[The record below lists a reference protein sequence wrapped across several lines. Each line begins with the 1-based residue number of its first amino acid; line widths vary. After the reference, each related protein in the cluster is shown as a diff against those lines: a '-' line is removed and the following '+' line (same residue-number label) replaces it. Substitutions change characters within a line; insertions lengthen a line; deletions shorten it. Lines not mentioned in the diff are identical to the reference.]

1 MGMSLKWRDALR
13 LLVVCEREEMEE
25 KLGKLLEEKGRG
37 AASQLAEYLEVPRN
51 YITRWVKDEKY
62 NFPYEY
68 VNEIAKFFNVA
79 PSYFLEE
86 DDKIPL
92 THYLPVIG
100 EASCGVPTNH
110 FYYQDY
116 DKIPVPAELYRE
128 GRYAV
133 KAVGDSMLPRINPGD
148 IVICDVNMHIDNG
161 NIVNYT
167 LNGES
172 GIKKLITDENNKPI
186 MLMPLNDKY
195 PPIPIKESDNLRMAK
210 CFKVI
215 SSL

>member
-1 MGMSLKWRDALR
+1 MTPK
-13 LLVVCEREEMEE
+13 E
-25 KLGKLLEEKGRG
+25 KLGKLLEKKGRG
-37 AASQLAEYLEVPRN
+37 AGSKLAEYLNVPRN

-68 VNEIAKFFNVA
+68 INEIAKFFNVT
-79 PSYFLEE
+79 PSYFLENE

-110 FYYQDY
+110 FYYEDY
-116 DKIPVPAELYRE
+116 DKIPVPADLYRE
-128 GRYAV
+128 GRYGIIAR
-133 KAVGDSMLPRINPGD
+133 GDSMLPKINDGD
-148 IVICDVNMHIDNG
+148 IVICDMNMYVDNG
-161 NIVNYT
+161 NIVHYT

-172 GIKKLITDENNKPI
+172 GIKKVIMDDNNNPI
-186 MLMPLNDKY
+186 MLMPLNTEKY
-195 PPIPIKESDNLRMAK
+195 SPIPVKQGDNLRMAR

-215 SSL
+215 GNL

>member
-1 MGMSLKWRDALR
+1 MRPK
-13 LLVVCEREEMEE
+13 E
-25 KLGKLLEEKGRG
+25 KLKELIELKGRG
-37 AASQLAEYLEVPRN
+37 TATKLANYLNVPRN

-68 VNEIAKFFNVA
+68 INEIAKFFNVT

-92 THYLPVIG
+92 THYLPIIG

-110 FYYQDY
+110 FYYEDY
-116 DKIPVPAELYRE
+116 EKIPVPADLYRE

-133 KAVGDSMLPRINPGD
+133 IAKGDSMLPKINDGD
-148 IVICDVNMHIDNG
+148 IVICDMNMYIDNG
-161 NIVNYT
+161 NIVHYT

-172 GIKKLITDENNKPI
+172 GIKKVIMDNNNNPI
-186 MLMPLNDKY
+186 MLMPLNTEKY
-195 PPIPIKESDNLRMAK
+195 SPIPINKGDKLRMAR

-215 SSL
+215 SNL

>member
-1 MGMSLKWRDALR
+1 MNFAQR
-13 LLVVCEREEMEE
+13 
-25 KLGKLLEEKGRG
+25 LEEALKNIGKT
-37 AASQLAEYLEVPRN
+37 QKDLAKYLGVPAGTISTWKKRNSIGKKYLNEV
-51 YITRWVKDEKY
+51 
-62 NFPYEY
+62 
-68 VNEIAKFFNVA
+68 AKFLNV
-79 PSYFLEE
+79 STDYLLGFE

-110 FYYQDY
+110 FYYEDY
-116 DKIPVPAELYRE
+116 DKIPIPADLYRE

-133 KAVGDSMLPRINPGD
+133 VARGDSMLPKINDGD
-148 IVICDVNMHIDNG
+148 IVICDVNMYVDNG
-161 NIVNYT
+161 NIVHYT

-172 GIKKLITDENNKPI
+172 GIKKVIMDDNNNPI

-195 PPIPIKESDNLRMAK
+195 PPIPIKKEDDLRMAR

-215 SSL
+215 GNL

>member
-1 MGMSLKWRDALR
+1 MDAK
-13 LLVVCEREEMEE
+13 E
-25 KLGKLLEEKGRG
+25 KLKELLEKKGRG
-37 AASQLAEYLEVPRN
+37 AASQLAEFLNVPRN
-51 YITRWVKDEKY
+51 YITRWVNDEKY

-68 VNEIAKFFNVA
+68 INNIAKFFHVS
-79 PSYFLEE
+79 PSYFIEE

-100 EASCGVPTNH
+100 EASCGVPVNH

-116 DKIPVPAELYRE
+116 DKIPVTAELYRE

-133 KAVGDSMLPRINPGD
+133 KATGDSMLPRIKQGD
-148 IVICDVNMHIDNG
+148 IVLCDKEMYIDNG
-161 NIVNYT
+161 SVVHYT

-172 GIKKLITDENNKPI
+172 GLKKVIVNENNKPV

-195 PPIPIKESDNLRMAK
+195 QPIPLKENDNLRMAK
-210 CFKVI
+210 CFKVF
-215 SSL
+215 SDL

>member
-1 MGMSLKWRDALR
+1 MTPK
-13 LLVVCEREEMEE
+13 E
-25 KLGKLLEEKGRG
+25 KLGKLLEKKGRG
-37 AASQLAEYLEVPRN
+37 AGSKLAEYLNVPRN

-68 VNEIAKFFNVA
+68 INEIAKFFNVT
-79 PSYFLEE
+79 PSYFLENE

-110 FYYQDY
+110 FYYEDY
-116 DKIPVPAELYRE
+116 DKIPIPADLYRE

-133 KAVGDSMLPRINPGD
+133 VARGDSMLPKINDGD
-148 IVICDVNMHIDNG
+148 IVICDVNMPIYNG
-161 NIVNYT
+161 NIVHYS
-167 LNGES
+167 LNDES
-172 GIKKLITDENNKPI
+172 GIKQIVMDNNNLPL
-186 MLMPLNDKY
+186 MLVALNNAY
-195 PPIPIKESDNLRMAK
+195 PPIPIKKEDDLRMAR

-215 SSL
+215 GNL